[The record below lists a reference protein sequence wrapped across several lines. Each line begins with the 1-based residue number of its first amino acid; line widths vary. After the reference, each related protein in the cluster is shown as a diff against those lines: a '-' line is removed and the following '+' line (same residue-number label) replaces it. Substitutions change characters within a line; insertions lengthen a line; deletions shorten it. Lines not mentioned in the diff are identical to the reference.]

1 MTELIATVEEMNKR
15 DYEDKKF
22 LAAMQGVDLDGEGD
36 GESKSF
42 DDVRREALGDNPETN
57 DIASLSGSL
66 AREEGFG
73 IGMGLGYEIW
83 DN

>member
-1 MTELIATVEEMNKR
+1 MNKR
-15 DYEDKKF
+15 DYEDKRF
-22 LAAMQGVDLDGEGD
+22 LAAMQGVDLDAD
-36 GESKSF
+36 SNGESKSF
-42 DDVRREALGDNPETN
+42 DDVRREALGDDPETN

>member
-1 MTELIATVEEMNKR
+1 MNR
-15 DYEDKKF
+15 LDYEDKRF
-22 LAAMQGVDLDGEGD
+22 LAAMQGVDLEADST

-42 DDVRREALGDNPETN
+42 NDIRREALGDDPETN

>member
-1 MTELIATVEEMNKR
+1 MNSR

-22 LAAMQGVDLDGEGD
+22 LAAMQGVDLDGD
-36 GESKSF
+36 GGGETKSF
-42 DDVRREALGDNPETN
+42 DDVRREALGDDPETN

>member
-1 MTELIATVEEMNKR
+1 MNRR

-22 LAAMQGVDLDGEGD
+22 LAAMQGVDLDGD
-36 GESKSF
+36 KGESKSF
-42 DDVRREALGDNPETN
+42 DDVRREALGDDPESN
-57 DIASLSGSL
+57 DIASLTGSL
-66 AREEGFG
+66 AREEGLG